1 MKVSSAW
8 SWLIAVALGA
18 VLAAGCGGGK
28 LPENQQTDGQSANQL
43 PEGHPPLN
51 GQGGPMAQSQGMLG
65 SEGPTDDNPLP
76 LKLSGLNSVEEL
88 KSGMAA
94 TRNEQAAKLF
104 EDGFRKTFTADNS
117 KRDYAGAA
125 ADLKQAI
132 ALDPKYAQ
140 AYRALGYAE
149 FNMGFNVDGA
159 MADYQKA
166 IELDPNYG
174 EAQYA
179 IAFMYAMT
187 DREKGADHF
196 KKAME
201 LGVPDE
207 RHLGERFYQ
216 DVKVK

>member
-1 MKVSSAW
+1 MKASSAW
-8 SWLIAVALGA
+8 SWLIAVSVGAAL
-18 VLAAGCGGGK
+18 VAGCGGGK
-28 LPENQQTDGQSANQL
+28 LPENQQNQGESANKL
-43 PEGHPPLN
+43 PEGHPPVN
-51 GQGGPMAQSQGMLG
+51 GQGAPMAQGQGMLG

-76 LKLSGLNSVEEL
+76 LKLTGLNSVEEL
-88 KSGMAA
+88 KRGMAA
-94 TRNEQAAKLF
+94 TTNQEAAKLF
-104 EDGFRKTFTADNS
+104 EQGFRKTFTADNS
-117 KRDYAGAA
+117 KRDYAGAET
-125 ADLKQAI
+125 DLKKAI
-132 ALDPKYAQ
+132 ELDPKYAQ
-140 AYRALGYAE
+140 AYRTLGYAE
-149 FNMGFNVDGA
+149 FNMGFNVDAA
-159 MADYQKA
+159 MADYKKA

-187 DREKGADHF
+187 DREKGAEHF

>member
-1 MKVSSAW
+1 MRVSSAW

-18 VLAAGCGGGK
+18 VLAAGCGGRK
-28 LPENQQTDGQSANQL
+28 LPENQQAEGQSATQL
-43 PEGHPPLN
+43 PEGHPPIN
-51 GQGGPMAQSQGMLG
+51 GQGGSMAQNQGMLG

-94 TRNEQAAKLF
+94 TKNEQAAKLF
-104 EDGFRKTFTADNS
+104 EEGFRKTFTADNS

-125 ADLKQAI
+125 TDLKRAI

-149 FNMGFNVDGA
+149 FNMGFNVDAA
-159 MADYQKA
+159 MTDYQKA
-166 IELDPNYG
+166 IDLDPNYG